1 MITRETA
8 KVYLEQIRQLIDE
21 TSRTAQEKGD
31 DFERRF
37 TQYCESRGHVVVK
50 PSRCDFDYIIDGLRV
65 QCKSLSVHDGSIPLH
80 SGASGF
86 GRAYRVGSID
96 VFAIETQGVLYI
108 VPAADMP
115 VSSKNEGDFKSRVR
129 MRIIYPYEN
138 AWWVI
143 ERGERPAGFVRQL
156 ALWGADQE
164 GNYGR

>member
-8 KVYLEQIRQLIDE
+8 KIYLEQVRQLIDE
-21 TSRTAQEKGD
+21 TSWTAQEKGG

-37 TQYCESRGHVVVK
+37 AEYCESRGHVVVK

-65 QCKSLSVHDGSIPLH
+65 QCKSLSVQHGSIPLH

-86 GRAYRVGSID
+86 GRGYRVGSID
-96 VFAIETQGVLYI
+96 VFAIEAQGVLYI

-115 VSSKNEGDFKSRVR
+115 VSSKNDGDFKSRVR

-138 AWWVI
+138 AWWVL

-156 ALWGADQE
+156 PLWSTDE
-164 GNYGR
+164 EVDDGR